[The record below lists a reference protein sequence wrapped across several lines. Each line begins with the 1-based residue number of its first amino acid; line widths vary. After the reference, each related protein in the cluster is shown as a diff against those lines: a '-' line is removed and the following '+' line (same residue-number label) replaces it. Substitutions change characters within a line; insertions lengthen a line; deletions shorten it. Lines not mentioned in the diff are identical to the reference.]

1 MSKFINTNLVDL
13 ESRRIT
19 LTNGRGAYSNA
30 LAEYALAGKDC
41 SLSDTHTHTHKLF
54 LSLTTLLYAQ

>member
-41 SLSDTHTHTHKLF
+41 SLFDTHTHKLF